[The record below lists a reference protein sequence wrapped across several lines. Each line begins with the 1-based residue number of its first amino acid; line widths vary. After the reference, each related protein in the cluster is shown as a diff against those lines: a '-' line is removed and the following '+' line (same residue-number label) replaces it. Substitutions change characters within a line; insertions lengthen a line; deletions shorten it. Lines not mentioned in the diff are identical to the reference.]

1 MNSDSQ
7 EELGILLDRLQ
18 ERFASL
24 WSFVWDVRWSG
35 VLLLS
40 VFDEV
45 AGKPRNDVGRLVE
58 FRRRRWHLLTTGRT
72 LSRDGVQIVVVADGK
87 LWNHVA
93 IPWMVR
99 IWSRPQNSVEMMT
112 RG

>member
-7 EELGILLDRLQ
+7 EELGIFPAGLQGRLVY
-18 ERFASL
+18 L
-24 WSFVWDVRWSG
+24 WSIVWDVRWG
-35 VLLLS
+35 GELLLS
-40 VFDEV
+40 MFDEV
-45 AGKPRNDVGRLVE
+45 AGEPRHDVGRVVE
-58 FRRRRWHLLTTGRT
+58 FRWRRWHLLTAGRT
-72 LSRDGVQIVVVADGK
+72 LCRDGMQIVVVADGK

-99 IWSRPQNSVEMMT
+99 LRSRPQNSVEMMT